1 MTCDIIVKPSTP
13 SFGFVV
19 VNGKALYNPNSSTD
33 FELHSSEENNL
44 VYKILEYAGVAIE
57 DLNLTQSALR
67 ERITSKNEK
76 NN

>member
-1 MTCDIIVKPSTP
+1 MSCNCIFKPSAP

-19 VNGKALYNPNSSTD
+19 VNGKALYNSSASTN
-33 FELHSSEENNL
+33 FELHASEENNL